1 MTGIPRHSATRKHSQ
16 HDLMFDSDASL
27 HLTSADLQ
35 EFMFLVT
42 MF

>member
-1 MTGIPRHSATRKHSQ
+1 MTGIPRHSAPRRQSQ